1 MTLTRIG
8 FALLLLGAPL
18 ALAIKIWQQRRVL
31 GRSPV
36 VLGHSGERPLARWW
50 ERLSPFGLL
59 FWPAL
64 WLWIALGRAP
74 LSEPP
79 LRSAGLALI
88 AGGAALAVSSIFLMG
103 RAWRIGIDPENRSE
117 LAERGPYRWIR
128 HPIYSG
134 FLVMFAGHVLV
145 VPHRAVLIGAALTAA
160 GVVLQ
165 ALREERHLHRA
176 FGDRYARYAA
186 ATGRFAPR
194 LRGGRRPR
202 IGTG

>member
-1 MTLTRIG
+1 MAFTRIA
-8 FALLLLGAPL
+8 FALLFLGAPL
-18 ALAIKIWQQRRVL
+18 VLALKIRQQRRAL

-36 VLGHSGERPLARWW
+36 VLGRSSEGLLARWF
-50 ERLSPFGLL
+50 ERLGPFGLL

-64 WLWIALGRAP
+64 WLWIALGGAP

-79 LRSAGLALI
+79 LRSAGLVLVA
-88 AGGAALAVSSIFLMG
+88 AGAALTGSSIFLMG

-117 LAERGPYRWIR
+117 LAEGGPYRWIR

-134 FLVMFAGHVLV
+134 FLVMFVGNALV
-145 VPHRAVLIGAALTAA
+145 VPHPVVLVGAVLTAA

-165 ALREERHLHRA
+165 ALRAERHLQRT

-194 LRGGRRPR
+194 LRRGRP
-202 IGTG
+202 